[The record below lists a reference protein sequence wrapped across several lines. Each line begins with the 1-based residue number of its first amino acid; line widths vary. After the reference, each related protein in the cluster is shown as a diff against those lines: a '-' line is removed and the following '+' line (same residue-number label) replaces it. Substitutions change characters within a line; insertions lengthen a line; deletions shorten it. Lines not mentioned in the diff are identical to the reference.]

1 MKDVRIRRLQQLALA
16 IIAVLLVSFPA
27 FSQATQGTIQG
38 GVFDQTGGA
47 VAGATVTVND
57 VARGV
62 TRTLVTDGAGQYVAN
77 QLTPGT
83 YTVRATA
90 QGFRTVEHSGVLV
103 EVGQNIRVD
112 LTVQP
117 GEQAQTVTV
126 TGEVPAIDTTDATL
140 GGTVSNQAINAL
152 PLNGRNFGRLMQ
164 LRPGITSAI
173 GASSGTNFT
182 HGRRGG
188 FDLLVVDGV
197 TALTSTTGVMRL
209 NGGYRGGDSSS
220 LLPIDSIQEF
230 NIQQDPKAE
239 YGWREGS
246 VISVGIKSGTNS
258 LHGSAYAFG
267 RNAEATDAANFFT
280 NSVTP
285 ATLEQFGASAGG
297 RIIKDKIFWF
307 ANYEG
312 LRSTVG
318 DVDLVTIP
326 ADVPMGNAKFSMVD
340 GCNAVKALP
349 GGVNPLS
356 AQLAGL
362 SHWQTG
368 DPLPCTV
375 LPSSPTFENL
385 FPFTTNTNTTG
396 NFAPGIL
403 NSQPLDN
410 GIFKGDYVINASHH
424 ISGTYYRSESFQSG
438 PNGQGPPG
446 ALLPQWVY
454 QVPQKV
460 WLLSGAYTWTPTST
474 IVNNFTI
481 GEVVG
486 DEQTRHADYL
496 TPVASPWPTGY
507 GIVTGQDPATNSADI
522 QRIGGL
528 PKINIGGFTGYLGA
542 DQRSARRGPKEGDLD
557 LQDTVSYLR
566 GKHAFKFGFQYTDLI
581 FIGDTAD
588 FSQGVINF
596 ADLQGFLQ
604 GTLSS
609 GSNIQLGNPSFNARG
624 NWYGAF
630 IQDDWRLTPKLT
642 VNLGL
647 RYEYASSLTERNN
660 FVGNFNPN
668 VNPATTPAIQQ
679 VGPGAPIP
687 AFFTGNKFNFY
698 PRLGAA
704 WDLQGNGKTVVR
716 VGAGMLGNPDI
727 LEHWISNAPFGASFP
742 SVGVNNSGTPASQHT
757 PNRPSLQ
764 SGTWAVGVPIFLA
777 SNTQVIN
784 GVTYTGPIC
793 TAAKPCDTGSNDP
806 NYKTTFSAQW
816 NLDLQRAITNNLTID
831 VAYVGVK
838 GWRETE
844 WTDLNQSPLG
854 AGWNTPIPGSVT
866 SGSGANAVTVPFNGQ
881 TAAAV
886 CLASAPTY
894 SRCASNAAVKKAV
907 TSAEDSV
914 RPYASIFPYLHYIT
928 QAGNGGF
935 SNYNAME
942 VTIQSRGYHGLRF
955 ISGYTWAHAL
965 DTQTSI
971 SHSQPIGPDGKNFNV
986 VYGNGDADIRN
997 RFTFSPTYAIPGR
1010 KAPAQMLEG
1019 WQVSSIVT
1027 LQSGSPWYAIDSKTD
1042 DFLGTG
1048 ENGDQSIVG
1057 SVIQPWNYTGP
1068 RSAFKAGPTPIPC
1081 FGKLSGCTPYVGGT
1095 PPSECVSAA
1104 QAPYAGNAQ
1113 LQALALAAL
1122 TNSACY
1128 EQSGGILTPP
1138 AYGTI
1143 GNASRGSFPGPSYYN
1158 VDFSIAKDWKVT
1170 ERFGVQFRFETF
1182 NLLNRADF
1190 GVPTVTNNADPS
1202 KGVSGQFGCA
1212 CSTPDSSNPVLGSGG
1227 PRHIQFGLKL
1237 TY

>member
-1 MKDVRIRRLQQLALA
+1 MRNGKFRRSLQLVLGLSG
-16 IIAVLLVSFPA
+16 VLLLGMQG

-38 GVFDQTGGA
+38 GVFDQTGG
-47 VAGATVTVND
+47 VIAGASVTVID

-83 YTVRATA
+83 YTIRAMA

-117 GEQAQTVTV
+117 GEQTQTVTV

-140 GGTVSNQAINAL
+140 GGTVSNEAINAL

-164 LRPGITSAI
+164 LRPGITSTI
-173 GASSGTNFT
+173 GGSSGTNFT

-197 TALTSTTGVMRL
+197 TAVTSTTGVMRL

-230 NIQQDPKAE
+230 SIQQDPKAE

-258 LHGSAYAFG
+258 LHGTAYAFG

-280 NSVTP
+280 NTVTP
-285 ATLEQFGASAGG
+285 ATLEQFGVSAGG

-312 LRSTVG
+312 LRSTLG

-326 ADVPMGNAKFSMVD
+326 ADVAMGNANFSMVD
-340 GCNAVKALP
+340 ACNAVGRAN
-349 GGVNPLS
+349 VNPLS

-362 SHWQTG
+362 PAGSCIPQ
-368 DPLPCTV
+368 
-375 LPSSPTFENL
+375 PSSATFENL

-410 GIFKGDYVINASHH
+410 GIFKGDYIINSQHH
-424 ISGTYYRSESFQSG
+424 VSGTYYRSQSFQTG

-460 WLLSGAYTWTPTST
+460 WLLSGAWTWTPTSAL
-474 IVNNFTI
+474 VNNFTI
-481 GEVVG
+481 GEVLG

-496 TPVASPWPTGY
+496 TPVAAPWPTGY
-507 GIVTGQDPATNSADI
+507 GIVTGQDPATNSASI
-522 QRIGGL
+522 ERIGGL

-542 DQRSARRGPKEGDLD
+542 DQRSARRGPREGDLD
-557 LQDTVSYLR
+557 VQDTVSYLR
-566 GKHAFKFGFQYTDLI
+566 GRHAFKFGFQYTNLI
-581 FIGDTAD
+581 FVGDTAD

-596 ADLQGFLQ
+596 SDLQSFLR
-604 GTLSS
+604 GTINNA
-609 GSNIQLGNPSFNARG
+609 NIQAGNPAFNARG
-624 NWYGAF
+624 KWYGAF
-630 IQDDWRLTPKLT
+630 VQDDWRLTPKLT

-647 RYEYASSLTERNN
+647 RYEYATPQTEHDN
-660 FVGNFNPN
+660 FIGNFEPN
-668 VNPATTPAIQQ
+668 VNPATTSAILQ
-679 VGPGAPIP
+679 VGPGAPIK
-687 AFFTGNKFNFY
+687 AFYTDNKFNFY
-698 PRLGAA
+698 PRLGMA
-704 WDLQGNGKTVVR
+704 WDVRGNGRTVVR
-716 VGAGMLGNPDI
+716 VGAGLLGNPDI
-727 LEHWISNAPFGASFP
+727 LEHWISNTPFGANFP
-742 SVGVNNSGTPASQHT
+742 SVGVNTSGTPANAHS
-757 PNRPSLQ
+757 PNRPSFQNL
-764 SGTWAVGVPIFLA
+764 TWNVGVPVFPV
-777 SNTQVIN
+777 SNALIIN
-784 GVTYTGPIC
+784 GKSYTGPTCYVGPSGTGTTI
-793 TAAKPCDTGSNDP
+793 TSPCDTGSNDP
-806 NYKTTFSAQW
+806 NYKTTFSGQW
-816 NLDLQRAITNNLTID
+816 NVDVQRAITNSLTID

-838 GWRETE
+838 GYRETQ
-844 WTDLNQSPLG
+844 WTDLNQPPLG
-854 AGWNTPIPGSVT
+854 SGWNTPIAGTVT
-866 SGSGANAVTVPFNGQ
+866 SGTSNIAFNGQ
-881 TAAAV
+881 TAAGV
-886 CLASAPTY
+886 CLASASTGY
-894 SRCASNAAVKKAV
+894 NRCASNAVVKKALGI
-907 TSAEDSV
+907 AEDSL
-914 RPYASIFPYLHYIT
+914 RPYATKFPYLHYIT

-986 VYGNGDADIRN
+986 IYGNGDADIRN

-1010 KAPAQMLEG
+1010 KSPAQMLEG
-1019 WQVSSIVT
+1019 WAVSSIVV
-1027 LQSGSPWYAIDSKTD
+1027 LQSGTPWYGIDSKTD

-1048 ENGDQSIVG
+1048 ENADQSIVG

-1068 RSAFKAGPTPIPC
+1068 RSAFKAGANPIPC
-1081 FGKLSGCTPYVGGT
+1081 FGTLSGCTKYAASG
-1095 PPSECVSAA
+1095 PPTECVTAA
-1104 QAPYAGNAQ
+1104 QASYAGNAQ

-1128 EQSGGILTPP
+1128 ERGGGILTPP

-1143 GNASRGSFPGPSYYN
+1143 GNASRGSFPGPTYYN
-1158 VDFSIAKDWKVT
+1158 VDFSVAKDWKLK
-1170 ERFGVQFRFETF
+1170 ERFGIQFRFETF

-1190 GVPTVTNNADPS
+1190 ATPTVTSNADPS

>member
-1 MKDVRIRRLQQLALA
+1 MKKTVQLLA
-16 IIAVLLVSFPA
+16 ATMWMGLVCSSL

-47 VAGATVTVND
+47 IAGAAVSVTD

-62 TRTLVTDGAGQYVAN
+62 TRALMTDSAGQYVAN

-83 YTVRATA
+83 YTVRAEA
-90 QGFRTVEHSGVLV
+90 KGFRAVEHTGVLV

-117 GEQAQTVTV
+117 GEQSQTVTV
-126 TGEVPAIDTTDATL
+126 TGEVPAIDTSDATL

-164 LRPGITSAI
+164 LRPGITSTI

-230 NIQQDPKAE
+230 SIQQDPKAE

-258 LHGSAYAFG
+258 LHGTAYAFG
-267 RNAEATDAANFFT
+267 RNAEATDASNFFT

-285 ATLEQFGASAGG
+285 AALEQFGASAGG

-318 DVDLVTIP
+318 DTFVATIP
-326 ADVPMGNAKFSMVD
+326 SDIAMPGSVGTKNGCTSLAAGNCAQSMVD
-340 GCNAVKALP
+340 ACSDLRAQGKAINL
-349 GGVNPLS
+349 LS
-356 AQLAGL
+356 AQIAGL
-362 SHWQTG
+362 NPST
-368 DPLPCTV
+368 CV
-375 LPSSPTFENL
+375 VSPSSSTVENL
-385 FPFTTNTNTTG
+385 FPFNPTASSS
-396 NFAPGIL
+396 FAPGIT

-410 GIFKGDYVINASHH
+410 GIFKGDYVINSQHH
-424 ISGTYYRSESFQSG
+424 VSGTYYRSQSFQTG
-438 PNGQGPPG
+438 PAGETAPG
-446 ALLPQWVY
+446 ALLPQWVW

-460 WLLSGAYTWTPTST
+460 WLLSGAWTWTPTSVL
-474 IVNNFTI
+474 VNNFTI

-496 TPVASPWPTGY
+496 TPVASPWPNGY
-507 GIVTGQDPATNSADI
+507 GMITGQDPSLNSAPID
-522 QRIGGL
+522 RIGGL
-528 PKINIGGFTGYLGA
+528 PKINFTGFSGYLGA

-557 LQDTVSYLR
+557 LLDTVSYLR

-596 ADLQGFLQ
+596 GALESFLQ
-604 GTLSS
+604 GTINTA
-609 GSNIQLGNPSFNARG
+609 NIQLGNPSFNARG
-624 NWYGAF
+624 TWYGAF
-630 IQDDWRLTPKLT
+630 VQDDWRLTQKLT
-642 VNLGL
+642 INLGL
-647 RYEYASSLTERNN
+647 RYEYASPLTEKNN

-668 VNPATTPAIQQ
+668 VNPLTTPAIQQ
-679 VGPGAPIP
+679 VGPGEPIP
-687 AFFTGNKFNFY
+687 AFYTGNKFNFY

-704 WDLQGNGKTVVR
+704 WDVQGNGKTVVR
-716 VGAGMLGNPDI
+716 VGAGLLGNPDI

-742 SVGVNNSGTPASQHT
+742 SVGVGVNNSGTPAAAHT
-757 PNRPSLQ
+757 PNRPSFQNL
-764 SGTWAVGVPIFLA
+764 TWNQGVSIFPVSA
-777 SNTQVIN
+777 TQVIN
-784 GVTYTGPIC
+784 GKTYTGPIC
-793 TAAKPCDTGSNDP
+793 TPTSTCDTASNDP
-806 NYKTTFSAQW
+806 NYKTTFSGQW
-816 NLDLQRAITNNLTID
+816 NLDVQRAITNSLTID

-838 GWRETE
+838 GWRETQ
-844 WTDLNQSPLG
+844 WSDLNSPPLG
-854 AGWNTPIPGSVT
+854 SGWNTAIPGSVT
-866 SGSGANAVTVPFNGQ
+866 SGTTTVVYNGQ

-886 CLASAPTY
+886 CLSSVAAGYNLCSA
-894 SRCASNAAVKKAV
+894 NAAVKKAIAG
-907 TSAEDSV
+907 AEDSV
-914 RPYASIFPYLHYIT
+914 RPYATLFPYLHYIT

-971 SHSQPIGPDGKNFNV
+971 SHSQPIGPDKRNFSLI
-986 VYGNGDADIRN
+986 YGNGDADIRN
-997 RFTFSPTYAIPGR
+997 RFTFSPSYAIPSR

-1019 WQVSSIVT
+1019 WQVSSIIT
-1027 LQSGSPWYAIDSKTD
+1027 LQSGSPWYANDSKTD
-1042 DFLGTG
+1042 DFLGNG
-1048 ENGDQSIVG
+1048 ENADQSIVG
-1057 SVIQPWNYTGP
+1057 GVIQPWNYTGP
-1068 RSAFKAGPTPIPC
+1068 RSAFQAGPNPIPC
-1081 FGKLSGCTPYVGGT
+1081 FGKLAGCTAYVGA
-1095 PPSECVSAA
+1095 PPTECVTAA
-1104 QAPYAGNAQ
+1104 EAPYAGNAQ
-1113 LQALALAAL
+1113 LQQLALAAL
-1122 TNSACY
+1122 YNSACY
-1128 EQSGGILTPP
+1128 EQNGGILTPP
-1138 AYGTI
+1138 AYGTV
-1143 GNASRGSFPGPSYYN
+1143 GNATRGSFPGPTYYN
-1158 VDFSIAKDWKVT
+1158 VDFSLAKDWKWK
-1170 ERFGVQFRFETF
+1170 ERFGATFRFEVF
-1182 NLLNRADF
+1182 NLFNRADF
-1190 GVPTVTNNADPS
+1190 ASPTSDPS
-1202 KGVSGQFGCA
+1202 SGVNGQFGCG